1 MFIVALITLIVLWFS
16 ITFSWITEIGD
27 SHWIVNC
34 KNIIKVVPDCKTSS
48 YCFKKYEMKS
58 IGLVWFMVFNA
69 TFNNISWRSV
79 LSVEETEYLE
89 KTTDLSQETDEFYHI
104 MLHRVHLAING
115 VRLVVIGTDCTVSC
129 KSNYQTITTTTAPKW
144 IGIAWLYLGYIL

>member
-16 ITFSWITEIGD
+16 ITFSWIIEIGD

-79 LSVEETEYLE
+79 LSVEETGVPGENHRSVARNWRI
-89 KTTDLSQETDEFYHI
+89 LSHNVASSTPRHKRGSISGDRHW
-104 MLHRVHLAING
+104 LH
-115 VRLVVIGTDCTVSC
+115 S
-129 KSNYQTITTTTAPKW
+129 
-144 IGIAWLYLGYIL
+144 